1 MRLGRNLL
9 VFLLL
14 LTFQPLWRA
23 ARSKPTHR
31 SFDELQEICPL
42 LRTRLDRMHEKQKEL
57 DLRELDLVKA
67 VEEAVEM
74 RGRGRGDSISNET
87 L

>member
-1 MRLGRNLL
+1 
-9 VFLLL
+9 
-14 LTFQPLWRA
+14 
-23 ARSKPTHR
+23 
-31 SFDELQEICPL
+31 
-42 LRTRLDRMHEKQKEL
+42 MHEKQKEL

-74 RGRGRGDSISNET
+74 RGRGRGDSISDET